1 MHNTV
6 LLRSLSIDS
15 SNLTMNHLLTGR
27 HILTIFDAAQV
38 SFHVNGMTVLLS
50 TAQIATFLP
59 AYYTFSHFHL
69 RPLRVLSCQL
79 HWFYHFRKSQSSD
92 VGTKTSSFTDC
103 EQDHEQSLYLS
114 LYDLLFVEL
123 SLFQKIAGK
132 VIS

>member
-1 MHNTV
+1 
-6 LLRSLSIDS
+6 
-15 SNLTMNHLLTGR
+15 MNRLLTGR
-27 HILTIFDAAQV
+27 HILTIYDAAQV
-38 SFHVNGMTVLLS
+38 FFHINGMTVLLS
-50 TAQIATFLP
+50 TAQIVTFLP

-69 RPLRVLSCQL
+69 RVLFCQL
-79 HWFYHFRKSQSSD
+79 HWFYHFQKSQSSD

-103 EQDHEQSLYLS
+103 EQDHKQSLYLS